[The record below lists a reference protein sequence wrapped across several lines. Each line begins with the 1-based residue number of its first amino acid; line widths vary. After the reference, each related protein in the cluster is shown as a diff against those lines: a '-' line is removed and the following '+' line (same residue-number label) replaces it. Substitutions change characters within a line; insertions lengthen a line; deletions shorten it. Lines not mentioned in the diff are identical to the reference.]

1 MENRRSHLDKDSNIS
16 HMKQNLVINKHHTIM
31 KMNLL
36 KGMFSS
42 DELLDLLTQ
51 FVHVKIKYHE
61 GKIKSDSSEE
71 SVKMRERRIISLQND
86 LFQLRKVLQNNTNP
100 ISVDSELAISFVNSN
115 GN

>member
-1 MENRRSHLDKDSNIS
+1 MTI
-16 HMKQNLVINKHHTIM
+16 NLM
-31 KMNLL
+31 

-86 LFQLRKVLQNNTNP
+86 LYQLRKVLQNNPNL
-100 ISVDSELAISFVNSN
+100 ISVDSELSISFVNTN